1 MGLCREMGKED
12 REGERGGRDG
22 EEIGKERQRER
33 ASFCRKFSAS
43 LLTCCMK
50 LGKLILPSGPQSIV
64 CKTGGKHGTHSK
76 TCSEKQL
83 R

>member
-33 ASFCRKFSAS
+33 ASFCRKVTAFGGRALESEWLDLNS
-43 LLTCCMK
+43 LL
-50 LGKLILPSGPQSIV
+50 LYLLAV
-64 CKTGGKHGTHSK
+64 
-76 TCSEKQL
+76 
-83 R
+83 